1 MTPCI
6 ENRPSG
12 TTYLSYAYS
21 YPHKTAYRRLPA
33 PVSLEKLWAPENRE
47 NLFLYFHLPFCRSRC
62 GYCNLFSLSRPGDTI
77 VSDYL
82 EALKLQTETVA
93 RAIRPMRISRMAMGG
108 GTPTCLTTSR
118 LGRLFDLAARV
129 MSADPSAIPGSVEVS
144 PDTIDEEKAAL
155 FDSLGV
161 SRISVGI
168 QSFLDREIRAL
179 GRSQNAADTRRALEL
194 LRKTSCGL
202 NLDLIYGI
210 CGQTAESWLES
221 LQTAMSYQPEELYLY
236 PLYVRPSTPLFKR
249 KPWKDLRLELYRIGR
264 DYLSSKGY
272 RQLSMRL
279 FRLAGADEEPSDY
292 SCQTDGMVG
301 LGCGA
306 RSYTTFLHYSHEYAE
321 SSRETRRIIQAY
333 SKGTDRDFSQA
344 RHGIRLNAED
354 RMRRHAIKSLLKCEG
369 ISRLEFRRI
378 YEKDVCQA
386 IPEITELEAAGW
398 MATTSDRVFLTPSG
412 IERSDAIGPWL
423 YSEKARRLMEEYEG
437 R

>member
-6 ENRPSG
+6 VNRPSG

-21 YPHKTAYRRLPA
+21 YPHKTSYRRLPA

-47 NLFLYFHLPFCRSRC
+47 NLFLYFHLPFCRNRC
-62 GYCNLFSLSRPGDTI
+62 GYCNLFSLSRPDDAL
-77 VSDYL
+77 VADYL
-82 EALKLQTETVA
+82 QASKLQTETVG
-93 RAIRPMRISRMAMGG
+93 RALRPMRFSRMAMGG
-108 GTPTCLTTSR
+108 GTPTCLSTSR
-118 LGRLFDLAARV
+118 LARIFEVAAQV
-129 MSADPSAIPGSVEVS
+129 MSADPSEIPASVEVS
-144 PDTIDEEKAAL
+144 PDTVNEENAAL

-161 SRISVGI
+161 SRVSVGI
-168 QSFLDREIRAL
+168 QSFVDRELRSL
-179 GRSQNAADTRRALEL
+179 GRPQNATDTRRALEL

-221 LQTAMSYQPEELYLY
+221 LETAVSYRPEELYLY
-236 PLYVRPSTPLFKR
+236 PLYVRPSTPLYR
-249 KPWKDLRLELYRIGR
+249 KTPWKDRRLELYRLGR

-279 FRLAGADEEPSDY
+279 FRLAGADEAPPDY

-321 SSRETRRIIQAY
+321 SPRETRRILEAY
-333 SKGTDRDFSQA
+333 SKGTEHAFSQA
-344 RHGIRLNAED
+344 RHGIRLDAED
-354 RMRRHAIKSLLKCEG
+354 RMRRHAIKTLLKCEG
-369 ISRLEFRRI
+369 ISRPEFKRI
-378 YEKDVCQA
+378 YEKDVLHA
-386 IPEITELEAAGW
+386 IPALSELEAAGW
-398 MATTSDRVFLTPSG
+398 MNATPDRLFLTPSG
-412 IERSDAIGPWL
+412 LERSDAIGPWL
-423 YSEKARRLMEEYEG
+423 YSERVRRLMEEYEE